1 MDKKTECEIVQDLL
15 ISYVDNVLNPESK
28 KIVEKHILE
37 CDMCKNKFEAIQNDV
52 KEQENVKSK
61 EIDYLKKIRRKAK
74 LKSILFGIVIVFIVF
89 FMYYSYNFIILNNI
103 SNKIHKQFE
112 TDNFY
117 IKTISNESF
126 EKGVMFV
133 SQVWYKDGKYK
144 KTSHFENSEKIVQK
158 FDDVYGNIKVNSK
171 EEFRLNTENKN
182 IKKEN
187 LLYEMN
193 KNIFIPATNPIFLKS
208 TKNNIIFKLGASFYT
223 KISTDNREIGRE
235 YYVLELE
242 NGKQWIDID
251 TGLPIMIFGYSSST
265 QYYKDTKI
273 PIDKIEII
281 SEYQY
286 EFNTVTDEDVELPDL
301 SEFEID
307 N

>member
-1 MDKKTECEIVQDLL
+1 MKKYKTGECYSEFCIKNEISVM
-15 ISYVDNVLNPESK
+15 NFSK
-28 KIVEKHILE
+28 NCADIFI
-37 CDMCKNKFEAIQNDV
+37 
-52 KEQENVKSK
+52 
-61 EIDYLKKIRRKAK
+61 LKKSPDKNLIDKITNT
-74 LKSILFGIVIVFIVF
+74 SPF
-89 FMYYSYNFIILNNI
+89 FQIY
-103 SNKIHKQFE
+103 
-112 TDNFY
+112 
-117 IKTISNESF
+117 
-126 EKGVMFV
+126 
-133 SQVWYKDGKYK
+133 
-144 KTSHFENSEKIVQK
+144 
-158 FDDVYGNIKVNSK
+158 
-171 EEFRLNTENKN
+171 
-182 IKKEN
+182 
-187 LLYEMN
+187 
-193 KNIFIPATNPIFLKS
+193 
-208 TKNNIIFKLGASFYT
+208 TKNNIIFKLGAPFYT